1 MATNDLFYV
10 PFPLDLGAVLFDGVE
25 PSTDD
30 QGTQRTTKAGVPL
43 WRVFVWVRLPA
54 EDRRRVLPVSV
65 ASTTAPTAE
74 PDTLIRLLAPSVSTW
89 RIRESGRSG
98 VRVSAEGIEPWNA

>member
-1 MATNDLFYV
+1 MANDLFYV
-10 PFPLDLGAVLFDGVE
+10 PFPLDLGPVVFDAVE

-30 QGTQRTTKAGVPL
+30 QGTQRVDRNGIPL

-65 ASTTAPTAE
+65 ASTSAPTAE
-74 PDTLIRLLAPSVSTW
+74 PDTLVRLITPTVSVW

-98 VRVSAEGIEPWNA
+98 VRLSAEGVEPWTA